1 MKLAKPVFLILL
13 ITAISFGGVYF
24 LYRNDLSMANKPV
37 KVVKPDNYT
46 DKLLQEISFD
56 DVVEITGTPDLLR
69 QVSQEGERL
78 NDEGE
83 TIRSVDYYY
92 VGLKEYGYDFV
103 VKIKPGKL
111 FAKEQTFRGRV
122 TGLSKTE
129 FENRIKNSLNKE
141 INFQDSVNEEAAKEI
156 DAETQ
161 GQLSE
166 RSKANFTSSTLLV
179 LDNETINEKEI
190 YTKVIFW
197 GILLSVFLTTLFRK
211 TIFDLRKD

>member
-13 ITAISFGGVYF
+13 IIAISFGGVYF